1 MDWKTTR
8 FYALLT
14 LLVSLGFA
22 AAAGA
27 QETSTEET
35 TTVVEPSPVLP
46 MSLSYFQPR
55 YSEAR
60 WDVHRI
66 KANKCRSH
74 VRPHVWPAASEV
86 APGYR
91 EERLARTKARRA
103 AARELLSQC
112 FVIPAW
118 PWLAL
123 ASCESGQTWNYNG
136 PSGFDGGF
144 QFLPST
150 WNMAKRLVRGASVY
164 AYAYQA
170 PAYVQYLVAKAW
182 LAVTS
187 WLQWPVCSAKIGAR

>member
-35 TTVVEPSPVLP
+35 TTVVESSPVLP

-66 KANKCRSH
+66 KANKCRTH
-74 VRPHVWPAASEV
+74 TRPHVWPDAGEV

-91 EERLARTKARRA
+91 EERLARTRARRERVRRLVSRCLPTSMTGIIRYVFPSATENA
-103 AARELLSQC
+103 AISVAQ
-112 FVIPAW
+112 
-118 PWLAL
+118 
-123 ASCESGQTWNYNG
+123 CESNLNPTAQNASSGAAGLFQLMPGWWQGSFNPFDPWANSRFAYRLSDAGYN
-136 PSGFDGGF
+136 
-144 QFLPST
+144 
-150 WNMAKRLVRGASVY
+150 WAH
-164 AYAYQA
+164 
-170 PAYVQYLVAKAW
+170 W
-182 LAVTS
+182 
-187 WLQWPVCSAKIGAR
+187 VCKPW